1 MGIISC
7 VIRPKKQTSPK
18 QFQYG
23 NIRSRR
29 LKKTVYAKNTNGHP
43 ASIMFKETN
52 QQYSSTFKCF
62 RSKKIRR
69 VYAMAPNTSK
79 NGFCNSAKYVEGR

>member
-62 RSKKIRR
+62 RSKKDTKG
-69 VYAMAPNTSK
+69 VC
-79 NGFCNSAKYVEGR
+79 NGTQYIKKWVLQFC